1 MTRVKLLVLGA
12 ALTMGLPAMA
22 QAPECSDVEWG
33 QDVLSRY
40 PNIAEACQGVVER
53 GGNRY
58 VKFTA
63 AMDRLFNSGEVRL
76 RIFRPD
82 GTYGVGTFNP
92 PRGFQAE
99 MGGVSTTL
107 DQIPRGKQF
116 NIYMPEGR
124 WALASPHVEAAT
136 VATAPAVEE
145 PEERAM
151 APASSRMDEE
161 LPDTGGPLPLI
172 ALLGGLAAAMAGGL
186 GWYRRRR

>member
-1 MTRVKLLVLGA
+1 MLLLGVAMTIC
-12 ALTMGLPAMA
+12 LPAMA
-22 QAPECSDVEWG
+22 QSPQCSDVQGG

-40 PNIAEACQGVVER
+40 PNIQEACQGVVER

-63 AMDRLFNSGEVRL
+63 AMDRLFTSGEVKL

-82 GTYGVGTFNP
+82 GTYAVGTFDP
-92 PRGFQAE
+92 PSDFQAE
-99 MGGVSTTL
+99 GGGVPTTL

-145 PEERAM
+145 PQESARA
-151 APASSRMDEE
+151 PTSSGMSE
-161 LPDTGGPLPLI
+161 LPDTGGPLPLF
-172 ALLGGLAAAMAGGL
+172 ALLGGLAAALAGGL